1 MRVFMA
7 IVIQTFQSTAQR
19 ESKFLSSELSEHFRQ
34 VWALYDPFATGFMNM
49 NCYPKFLL
57 SLGDPLGWDV
67 TYNHNYL
74 KQMEYLCEI
83 DLPRYNQ
90 QKDFY
95 FMDVFEHLVLI
106 MIIRRE
112 VFNYALKNNKN
123 ELLSIENEILLS

>member
-34 VWALYDPFATGFMNM
+34 VWALFDPFATGFMNM
-49 NCYPKFLL
+49 NSYPKFLL

-83 DLPRYNQ
+83 DLPRYN
-90 QKDFY
+90 
-95 FMDVFEHLVLI
+95 
-106 MIIRRE
+106 
-112 VFNYALKNNKN
+112 
-123 ELLSIENEILLS
+123 